1 MTDRMI
7 STQILPEDVKI
18 ENNLRPTMLSDY
30 IGQEKAKN
38 NLKGFNSAAK
48 FFVIFFA

>member
-1 MTDRMI
+1 MMDRMI

-18 ENNLRPTMLSDY
+18 ENRLRPVMLEDY

-38 NLKGFNSAAK
+38 NSSL
-48 FFVIFFA
+48 